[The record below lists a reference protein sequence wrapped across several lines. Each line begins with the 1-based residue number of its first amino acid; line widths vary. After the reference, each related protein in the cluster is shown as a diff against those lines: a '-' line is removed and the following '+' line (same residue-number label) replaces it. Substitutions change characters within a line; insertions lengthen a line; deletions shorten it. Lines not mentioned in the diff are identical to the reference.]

1 MNTVGE
7 GKYKVWLQCE
17 EMDNDLIYILGG
29 GETPHI
35 GGVVLKIP
43 KKEIMI
49 MKLEGHY
56 DLEVLIPI
64 AEAAADKNKKKVVAL
79 GGVHIDNASKDD
91 IDQLVSNCKE
101 LIKCI

>member
-7 GKYKVWLQCE
+7 GKYRVWLQCE
-17 EMDNDLIYILGG
+17 GIGNDLVYILGG
-29 GETPHI
+29 GQRSHI
-35 GGVVLKIP
+35 GSVVLKIP
-43 KKEIMI
+43 QKEVII

-56 DLEVLIPI
+56 DHEVLIPI
-64 AEAAADKNKKKVVAL
+64 AEAAAQKYHKKVVAL
-79 GGVHIDNASKDD
+79 GGVHIDNASKED